1 MNYPWGTERRFNAYV
16 NYLKKRF
23 GHRVQ
28 KVAID
33 AGFTCP
39 NRDGTV
45 GRGGCSYC
53 NNNAFNPSYCD
64 ATVSIE
70 KQIRK
75 GIDFQKVRYKNAQ
88 SFMAYFQAYSNTYES
103 LDVLKQR
110 YEKALEFDEIVGLVI
125 GTRPDVVDNEKLD
138 YIAELAEKYYVIV
151 EYGIESCYDKTLN
164 RINRGHDF
172 ATTVNAIR
180 ETAKRDIPVGGHLI
194 FGLPG
199 ETRDEMLA
207 EASLLSEMP
216 LSNLKLHQLQIIADT
231 AIAAEYLKKPEE
243 FTLFSYKEYRDFVI
257 DFLELL
263 SPDIRLERLAG
274 EAPPKFIK
282 GNRWDVRN
290 DQILAGIEQRMQER
304 DSWQGKNF
312 RYPAN

>member
-33 AGFTCP
+33 AGFSCP

-64 ATVSIE
+64 AAVSIE

-75 GIDFQKVRYKNAQ
+75 GIGFQKVRYKNAQ

-138 YIAELAEKYYVIV
+138 YIAELAEDYYVIV
-151 EYGIESCYDKTLN
+151 EYGIESCYDKSLK

-172 ATTVNAIR
+172 ATTVNAIHQ
-180 ETAKRDIPVGGHLI
+180 TAKRNIPVGGHLI

-207 EASLLSEMP
+207 EASLLSELP

-231 AIAAEYLKKPEE
+231 AIAAEYLKKPEA
-243 FTLFSYKEYRDFVI
+243 FTLFSYEEYREFVI

-282 GNRWDVRN
+282 GNHWDVRN

-304 DSWQGKNF
+304 DSWQGKKF